1 MTIPGIY
8 FRRFKK
14 PRGRALA
21 NSGSLFFFF
30 LSPPCPPRV
39 NQASTERKA
48 SVHLKDITLKHTVCT
63 EENPNPQLSRKP
75 LSFTPCVATV
85 KAQPQEELQHPMS
98 RHQASLGGGLSPQ
111 GRLGSAERDGEEGA
125 RQALGQLRQTQIQM
139 AHLTEKGWKPEGAER
154 QEKTEVE
161 EAQWPPR
168 ARGHEEQG
176 RSDKKGKKTKEP
188 KGRKREIR

>member
-1 MTIPGIY
+1 MPWTVSDHS
-8 FRRFKK
+8 R
-14 PRGRALA
+14 
-21 NSGSLFFFF
+21 NLFPEVQKTSWTGLSKQRLTF
-30 LSPPCPPRV
+30 LLLLSFPPCPPRV

-139 AHLTEKGWKPEGAER
+139 AHLTEKGWKPEEAER
-154 QEKTEVE
+154 DGERPEKSWSVSEIGASV
-161 EAQWPPR
+161 
-168 ARGHEEQG
+168 
-176 RSDKKGKKTKEP
+176 GK
-188 KGRKREIR
+188 

>member
-1 MTIPGIY
+1 VTIPGIY

-98 RHQASLGGGLSPQ
+98 RHQASLGGLSPQ
-111 GRLGSAERDGEEGA
+111 GRLGSALGVRGRRGPETVETGTTTSGPSHREGV
-125 RQALGQLRQTQIQM
+125 
-139 AHLTEKGWKPEGAER
+139 K
-154 QEKTEVE
+154 
-161 EAQWPPR
+161 
-168 ARGHEEQG
+168 ARGG
-176 RSDKKGKKTKEP
+176 GKRW
-188 KGRKREIR
+188 RKA